1 MKSKIMRGSDFVGC
15 SNYVLDDEKNAEIIG
30 GNLSGVTT
38 GDIAEELDAIA
49 SQRPDIKKPVWHS
62 SLSAVVGE
70 KLSDEKWN
78 EIAQDYMKSLGF
90 DIDKTP
96 YMVVRHRDK
105 PYEHVHIEASRV
117 ALDQSVYLGRNENL
131 KATKITQQLEKK
143 HGLIRTKGPGYDPLT
158 GRIVRHEDD
167 SSTKSLTPGERK
179 MSERTGKISPRQRLQ
194 EIITTAVESR
204 PTQQEYERR
213 LTQAGVKFK
222 LSSNG
227 YSYSI
232 ENVPFKGSQLGTAF
246 KWAQLQ
252 KQFTTP
258 EQGAKLQAEAV
269 LQALYATRSRVWEE
283 ENRRRSKYRANCS
296 IQRSI
301 CQISYAILPRPL
313 GLVVQLAG
321 ELISLVVKT
330 NDWREANIYRDQV
343 KELAVRI
350 NRIKATRL
358 AEKSKVVKVKVVP
371 VQKSESVN
379 LIPVSVVPASLAQS
393 VSVTTETQ
401 TNLPIN
407 NQSLTQTQETKSVNP
422 PSPALTVTEIKLLGQ
437 ANWEMLRYGEN
448 RRVGEL
454 QAITHPGLDIDVH
467 RKPCPI
473 LVNCVPITEI
483 ENRIKPSSTQG
494 IT

>member
-30 GNLSGVTT
+30 GNLSGVTAV
-38 GDIAEELDAIA
+38 DIAEELDAIA

-62 SLSAVVGE
+62 ALSAVIGE

-90 DIDKTP
+90 DLDKTP
-96 YMVVRHRDK
+96 YMVVRHHDK
-105 PYEHVHIEASRV
+105 PYQHIHIEASRV
-117 ALDQSVYLGRNENL
+117 AVDPSIYLGRNENL

-158 GRIVRHEDD
+158 GRIVRHED

-179 MSERTGKISPRQRLQ
+179 MSERTGEISPRQRLQ
-194 EIITTAVESR
+194 EIIITAVESR

-232 ENVPFKGSQLGTAF
+232 DNVPFKGSQLGTAF

-258 EQGAKLQAEAV
+258 EQAAKLQAEAE
-269 LQALYATRSRVWEE
+269 LQTLYASRRRVWEE
-283 ENRRRSKYRANCS
+283 ENRRRNKYRAN
-296 IQRSI
+296 RSI
-301 CQISYAILPRPL
+301 SHSVCQISYSILPRPL
-313 GLVVQLAG
+313 GQAVQIAADIINI
-321 ELISLVVKT
+321 ISKI
-330 NDWREANIYRDQV
+330 NDWRDANNYRNQV
-343 KELAVRI
+343 EKLTARMHQI
-350 NRIKATRL
+350 NATRL
-358 AEKSKVVKVKVVP
+358 AAEESKVVQVLP
-371 VQKSESVN
+371 VQKTKPVN
-379 LIPVSVVPASLAQS
+379 PSPVGPVVPKAQS
-393 VSVTTETQ
+393 EALPPKKK
-401 TNLPIN
+401 TNLPI
-407 NQSLTQTQETKSVNP
+407 QQPAVESNP
-422 PSPALTVTEIKLLGQ
+422 PAPPAPVLTAAEIKMLGQ

-448 RRVGEL
+448 RRVREL
-454 QAITHPGLDIDVH
+454 QAIIHPGLDIDVH

-473 LVNCVPITEI
+473 LVNGVPITEI
-483 ENRIKPSSTQG
+483 EEQDKPDPTQG
-494 IT
+494 INRTGGRK